1 VTDRDEGGL
10 GLTMRVPKAEQKA
23 TLAGWERMAVKRMQR
38 NQDAE
43 SQSRGRASRDNS

>member
-23 TLAGWERMAVKRMQR
+23 TLAEWERIAVKRMQR
-38 NQDAE
+38 KP
-43 SQSRGRASRDNS
+43 GRRKPEQRLGFQR